1 MVEPY
6 ILIAVDSFKGSMT
19 SAQAGEAIRRGLA
32 DGLAALQIR
41 ALFDV
46 IPIADGGEGT
56 VDAFHAALGGQLIR
70 VTCRGPL
77 GDPVPATFL
86 LLPDGKTAVI
96 EMAASCGL
104 PLVRGRENILHS
116 DTFGLGQQIL
126 AALDRQ
132 PDKIL
137 VGIGGSATNDGGAGM
152 ARALGARFLDAAG
165 RELGSTPAELA
176 KLHALDCSGLDVRV
190 RHTRFEV
197 MCDVD
202 NPLLGPAGASAIFA
216 PQKGAGPDVVKKLE
230 AIGRR
235 YADLVERTIGAAFRD
250 RPGSGAA
257 GGLGFGLSAFL
268 GARLRPGIQVVVEIA
283 HLRERAQRA
292 QLLIT
297 GEGRLDSQSLRG
309 KAPSGIAAI
318 AADLGRPCVAFC
330 GSLGGTAENL
340 VPEPFA
346 AAYEVISVAG
356 SVADAIARGAECL
369 ETLARRHASDLRPFL
384 IASGANP

>member
-1 MVEPY
+1 MVEPH

-19 SAQAGEAIRRGLA
+19 SAQAGEAIRCGLA
-32 DGLAALQIR
+32 DGLAALQIK
-41 ALFDV
+41 ASFDV

-56 VDAFHAALGGQLIR
+56 VDAFHAALGGELIR
-70 VTCRGPL
+70 VPCRGPL
-77 GDPVPATFL
+77 GDPVSATFL

-104 PLVRGRENILHS
+104 PLVKGREDILHS

-176 KLHALDCSGLDVRV
+176 NLHALDCSGLDARI
-190 RHTRFEV
+190 RQTRFEV

-202 NPLLGPAGASAIFA
+202 NPLLGPAGAAAVFA

-230 AIGRR
+230 EVGRR
-235 YADLVERTIGAAFRD
+235 YADLVERTLGAAFRD
-250 RPGSGAA
+250 QPGAGAA
-257 GGLGFGLSAFL
+257 GGLGFGLSALL
-268 GARLRPGIQVVVEIA
+268 GAQLRPGISAVIETTR
-283 HLRERAQRA
+283 LRERAQRA

-309 KAPSGIAAI
+309 KAPSGIAGI
-318 AADLGRPCVAFC
+318 ASELGRPCVAFC
-330 GSLGGTAENL
+330 GSLGGAADTL
-340 VPEPFA
+340 VPKPFA
-346 AAYEVISVAG
+346 AAFEVISVTA
-356 SVADAIARGAECL
+356 SVADAIARGVECL
-369 ETLARRHASDLRPFL
+369 ETLARRHAGDLRPFL
-384 IASGANP
+384 IASGANS

>member
-1 MVEPY
+1 MPEPH
-6 ILIAVDSFKGSMT
+6 ILIAADSFKGSMT
-19 SAQAGEAIRRGLA
+19 SAQAGAAIRRGLA
-32 DGLAALQIR
+32 SGLAALQIK
-41 ALFDV
+41 ASFDV

-56 VDAFHAALGGQLIR
+56 VDAFHAALGGELIR
-70 VTCRGPL
+70 VHCRGPL

-104 PLVRGRENILHS
+104 PLVKRREDILHS

-137 VGIGGSATNDGGAGM
+137 IGIGGSATNDAGAGM
-152 ARALGARFLDAAG
+152 ARALGARFRDAAG

-176 KLHALDCSGLDVRV
+176 RLHVLDCSGLDARI
-190 RHTRFEV
+190 RQTRFEA

-202 NPLLGPAGASAIFA
+202 NPLLGPAGAAAIFA
-216 PQKGAGPDVVKKLE
+216 PQKGAGPDVVKELE
-230 AIGRR
+230 TVGRR
-235 YADLVERTIGAAFRD
+235 YAGVVERMVGSAFRD
-250 RPGSGAA
+250 LPGAGAA
-257 GGLGFGLSAFL
+257 GGLGFGLSALL
-268 GARLRPGIQVVVEIA
+268 GARLRPGISLVIETA
-283 HLRERAQRA
+283 RLRERACPA

-318 AADLGRPCVAFC
+318 AAELGRPCIAFC
-330 GSLGGTAENL
+330 GSLGGVAETL
-340 VPEPFA
+340 VPRPFA
-346 AAYEVISVAG
+346 AAFEMISVAD
-356 SVADAIARGAECL
+356 SVEDAIARGPECL
-369 ETLARRHASDLRPFL
+369 ETLARRHADDLRPLLF
-384 IASGANP
+384 ASGPKP

>member
-1 MVEPY
+1 MVEPH

-32 DGLAALQIR
+32 DGLAALPIR
-41 ALFDV
+41 ASFDV

-56 VDAFHAALGGQLIR
+56 VDAFHAALGGELIR

-104 PLVRGRENILHS
+104 PLVRGREDILHS

-165 RELGSTPAELA
+165 RELGSTPAELEN
-176 KLHALDCSGLDVRV
+176 LHALDCSGLDVRV
-190 RHTRFEV
+190 RHTRFDV

-202 NPLLGPAGASAIFA
+202 NPLLGPAGAAAIFA
-216 PQKGAGPDVVKKLE
+216 PQKGAGPDAVKKLE

-235 YADLVERTIGAAFRD
+235 YADLVERTLGAAFRS
-250 RPGSGAA
+250 RPGAGAA
-257 GGLGFGLSAFL
+257 GGLGFGLSAL
-268 GARLRPGIQVVVEIA
+268 LDARLRPGISVVIETA

-297 GEGRLDSQSLRG
+297 GEGRLDSQSLWG
-309 KAPSGIAAI
+309 KAPSGIAGI
-318 AADLGRPCVAFC
+318 AADLGRPCIVFC
-330 GSLGGTAENL
+330 GSLGGAAKTL
-340 VPEPFA
+340 VPKPFA
-346 AAYEVISVAG
+346 AVFEVISVAD
-356 SVADAIARGAECL
+356 SFADAIARGVEYL
-369 ETLARRHASDLRPFL
+369 ETLARRHAADLRPYL
-384 IASGANP
+384 VVSGADP

>member
-1 MVEPY
+1 MVEPH

-32 DGLAALQIR
+32 NGLAALQIK
-41 ALFDV
+41 ASFDV

-56 VDAFHAALGGQLIR
+56 VDAFHAALGGELIQ
-70 VTCRGPL
+70 VACRGPL

-86 LLPDGKTAVI
+86 VLPDGKTAVI

-104 PLVRGRENILHS
+104 PLVQRREDILHS

-165 RELGSTPAELA
+165 REIGSAPAELA
-176 KLHALDCSGLDVRV
+176 NLHALDCSGLD
-190 RHTRFEV
+190 TRIRQTQFEA

-202 NPLLGPAGASAIFA
+202 NPLLGPDGAAAVFA
-216 PQKGAGPDVVKKLE
+216 PQKGAGPDTVKKLD
-230 AIGRR
+230 AIGCC
-235 YADLVERTIGAAFRD
+235 YADLVEQTIGATFRD
-250 RPGSGAA
+250 RPGAGAA
-257 GGLGFGLSAFL
+257 GGLGFGLSALL
-268 GARLRPGIQVVVEIA
+268 GARLRPGISVVIETT

-292 QLLIT
+292 RLLIT

-309 KAPSGIAAI
+309 KVPSGIAAI
-318 AADLGRPCVAFC
+318 AAELGRPCMAFC
-330 GSLGGTAENL
+330 GSLGGAAETL
-340 VPEPFA
+340 VPSPFA
-346 AAYEVISVAG
+346 AAFEVISVTD
-356 SVADAIARGAECL
+356 SVADAIARGVECL
-369 ETLARRHASDLRPFL
+369 EALARRHAGDLRPFL
-384 IASGANP
+384 IASGAT